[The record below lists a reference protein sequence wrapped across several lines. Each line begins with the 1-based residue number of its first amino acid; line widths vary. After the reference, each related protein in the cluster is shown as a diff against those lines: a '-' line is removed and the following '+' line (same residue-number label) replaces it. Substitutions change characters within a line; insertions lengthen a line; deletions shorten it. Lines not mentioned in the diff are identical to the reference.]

1 MTSDVASRTEQQ
13 LQRKVRGRPFPPGVS
28 GCPGGVSKTYR
39 ELYADLEAD
48 LGGDLSAV
56 ERLQLDQV
64 VGLVLR
70 GRREKDTSARVKAV
84 NASARLLAM
93 LMAKHK
99 ARPAGLTLGDLL
111 RADLDQQREAP
122 RRAVP

>member
-70 GRREKDTSARVKAV
+70 GRREKDIGARVKAV
-84 NASARLLAM
+84 NASARLLAK
-93 LMAKHK
+93 LK
-99 ARPAGLTLGDLL
+99 ADHQVQPAYVPL
-111 RADLDQQREAP
+111 REVLRREFEAEQ
-122 RRAVP
+122 AT